1 MVKSGRAKLRDKK
14 IQKSILSRWMMYRK
28 EWYNHSNN
36 AEQVNE
42 NNYFNRGQKKR
53 FEKKLMIERRN
64 NMIKSPIMKGD
75 QKK

>member
-1 MVKSGRAKLRDKK
+1 
-14 IQKSILSRWMMYRK
+14 MYRK